1 MSEQPKTDQPKPKKP
16 TLGLAMIMQ
25 NEEVHIPTTLA
36 QFYHVVDDIVVVDG
50 GSTDKSVEWAERMG
64 ARVLHRPFDN
74 DFSAQKN
81 FAIENLDTDWV
92 YLHDPD
98 ERIEPTLLEI
108 IPMLTHKD
116 GQLFLMKSGI
126 LPGSDKFLDCFGI
139 PRKNFIDGVQTPI
152 YPDYQYRLFARYCRF
167 EGAVHE
173 KIINFKHR
181 TEIDYTRPAGARPAD
196 KEKAH
201 ATTVDTERGQLE
213 MGVNAHDPEQWS
225 RFNILHFKSSTKQAE
240 QDAHYRAIR
249 GD

>member
-1 MSEQPKTDQPKPKKP
+1 MSKKP

-25 NEEVHIPTTLA
+25 NEEVHIPTTIA

-64 ARVLHRPFDN
+64 ARVIHRPFAN
-74 DFSAQKN
+74 DFSDQKN
-81 FAIENLDTDWV
+81 FAIEQLETDWV

-108 IPMLTHKD
+108 LPMLITAE
-116 GQLFLMKSGI
+116 GQRFLMKANI
-126 LPGSDKFLDCFGI
+126 LPPSEKFLDCFGI

-152 YPDYQYRLFARYCRF
+152 YPDYQYRLFVRTCRF

-173 KIINFKHR
+173 KIVNYTNR
-181 TEIDYTRPAGARPAD
+181 TEIDYTRPKAARPE
-196 KEKAH
+196 EKAKSR
-201 ATTVDTERGQLE
+201 ATTLDTERGQLE
-213 MGVNAHDPEQWS
+213 LAVNAHDTEQWS
-225 RFNILHFKSSTKQAE
+225 RFNILHYKSSTKQAE

-249 GD
+249 GE